1 VAPWYRRDPARG
13 TIVIAVHVQPQ
24 ARRTEVAGL
33 HGDSLKIR
41 LAAPPLDN
49 RANEALVAF
58 VAERFG
64 VARRDVTLLAG
75 DKSREKRLEVRA
87 SSVDPEIALA
97 LPAARRG
104 S

>member
-1 VAPWYRRDPARG
+1 VAPWYRRDPDRG
-13 TIVIAVHVQPQ
+13 VIVIAVHVQPQ

-33 HGDSLKIR
+33 HGDSVKIR

-58 VAERFG
+58 VAARFG

-75 DKSREKRLEVRA
+75 EKSREKRLEIRA
-87 SSVDPEIALA
+87 SSVDPETALA
-97 LPAARRG
+97 PAPAR
-104 S
+104 